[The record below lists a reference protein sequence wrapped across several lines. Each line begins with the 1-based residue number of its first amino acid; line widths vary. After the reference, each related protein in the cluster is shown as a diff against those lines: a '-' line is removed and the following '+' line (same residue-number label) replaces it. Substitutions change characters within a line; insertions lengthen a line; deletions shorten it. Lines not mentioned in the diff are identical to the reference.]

1 MRWYRSVAVVYGG
14 LLLAVGLAAVVADR
28 GLLAA
33 DHARRQQDDAL
44 QVAQS
49 TIHAIRTQVQ
59 GMARALDADL
69 GRILNLFR
77 CSAQD
82 LGQPGRSHRACRSDF
97 ALTSDLCTG
106 DRCILLE

>member
-69 GRILNLFR
+69 GRAASVAASHDVGASGEAR
-77 CSAQD
+77 A
-82 LGQPGRSHRACRSDF
+82 GRSAEADAWLAQWGEIGRAHV
-97 ALTSDLCTG
+97 
-106 DRCILLE
+106 